1 MRKAFTLIELLV
13 VIGVMGLMAAVGI
26 SSVRGGQKYARLRG
40 ATRNVFAVIRN
51 ARSQALVT
59 QIPVVVTYSNE
70 TVDEEPT
77 VKIEVK
83 SEKMFVPSSSNPAT
97 LSGYPLENADD
108 DSAAVGA
115 ESDGAITK
123 DGGEALEDTL
133 FAPISQEV
141 VKGVRIK
148 VAMEDDLAYDPS
160 AKGGRSKISFFS
172 NVDYLDTKFSE
183 KDKKPETTSETEKKP
198 EKTADDALTAEEQKP
213 VKVLWQTNGRTD
225 PHRIWVYADGS
236 EPESGLSIRIDRFG
250 AAKVLQAG
258 EDE

>member
-1 MRKAFTLIELLV
+1 MIELLV

-70 TVDEEPT
+70 TVDEEPA

-83 SEKMFVPSSSNPAT
+83 SEKMFVPSSGVPAT
-97 LSGYPLENADD
+97 LSGYPPENADD
-108 DSAAVGA
+108 TVAAETGDPEGA
-115 ESDGAITK
+115 LSG
-123 DGGEALEDTL
+123 DGGETLEDSL
-133 FAPISQEV
+133 FAPVSREI

-148 VAMEDDLAYDPS
+148 VALEDDLAYDPS

-183 KDKKPETTSETEKKP
+183 KDKKAEPESGTESKPVKTS
-198 EKTADDALTAEEQKP
+198 ADAPLTEEQKP

-236 EPESGLSIRIDRFG
+236 DPESGLSIRIDRFG

-258 EDE
+258 ENE